1 MQGARNPSEIIQNTL
16 CVRACVCVCAHART
30 CTPGGRRS
38 RAPTRVFPMELR
50 TTALTAVTVF
60 LTELPST
67 PSGSQG
73 TFIPGFKND
82 VQRHEDAQ
90 ITGTVWF
97 QILTS
102 RVTEPICSINLN
114 DTHPRIQP
122 GPPPLRAQ
130 GRQMLQSLRPKGLSV
145 YTHTHTHTNTC
156 TCKHPSQAG
165 SDFHTSRLNMKPRDD
180 PVPGQ
185 QDSTPSKF

>member
-16 CVRACVCVCAHART
+16 CVRVCVCVHARM

-38 RAPTRVFPMELR
+38 RAPTWLSKESVFPRKLR
-50 TTALTAVTVF
+50 TTALTAVTVI

-67 PSGSQG
+67 PSGSQEM
-73 TFIPGFKND
+73 FIPGSKND

-114 DTHPRIQP
+114 DTHPHIQP

-145 YTHTHTHTNTC
+145 HTHTHEHMYMQAPHETN
-156 TCKHPSQAG
+156 
-165 SDFHTSRLNMKPRDD
+165 R
-180 PVPGQ
+180 
-185 QDSTPSKF
+185 